1 MNNTFGE
8 NLKRIRIKNDLK
20 QSELAEKMGYKQV
33 TISSWE
39 NNRTLPKI
47 DELEKLCEALN
58 CSQYELLEIKKEP
71 GEITFDDILVK
82 INTLN
87 VPQLDLL
94 VETVSKQKEIL
105 IELKNLEMQKL
116 EYERKLALYAEKIA
130 KLKGNIK

>member
-1 MNNTFGE
+1 MDNTFGE
-8 NLKRIRIKNDLK
+8 NLKRIRIKNNLK

-71 GEITFDDILVK
+71 GEISFDDILVK
-82 INTLN
+82 LNTLN
-87 VPQLDLL
+87 ISQLDLL
-94 VETVSKQKEIL
+94 VETASKQKNIL
-105 IELKNLEMQKL
+105 IEIRNLEAQKQ
-116 EYERKLALYAEKIA
+116 EYEKKIALYAEQLA
-130 KLKGNIK
+130 ELKSNIQ